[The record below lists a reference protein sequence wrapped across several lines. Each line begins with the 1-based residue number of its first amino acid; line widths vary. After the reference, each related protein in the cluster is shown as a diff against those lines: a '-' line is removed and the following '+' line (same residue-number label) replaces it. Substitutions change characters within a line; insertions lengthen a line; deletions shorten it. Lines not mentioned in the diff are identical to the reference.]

1 MRTFFSSHSP
11 PWVKS
16 PIWDSNKMLVSLLQT
31 RIDKIV
37 SRAKMALK
45 EGEMKAGSVILLL
58 GSLKSLRFATTLATL
73 PDTVDKTQSVNAIVL
88 KRSC

>member
-1 MRTFFSSHSP
+1 
-11 PWVKS
+11 
-16 PIWDSNKMLVSLLQT
+16 MLVSLLQT
-31 RIDKIV
+31 MIDKIV
-37 SRAKMALK
+37 LRAKMALK